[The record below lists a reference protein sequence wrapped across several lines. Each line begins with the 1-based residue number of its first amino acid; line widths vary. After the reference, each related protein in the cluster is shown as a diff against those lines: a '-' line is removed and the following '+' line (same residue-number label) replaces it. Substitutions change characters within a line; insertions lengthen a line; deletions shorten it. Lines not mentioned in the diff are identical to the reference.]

1 MRPLCRCRCGCR
13 KRPNRRIWCRWCCPP
28 RKIGPCCISSMHSD
42 SCHVCIDEWYY
53 QQPDL
58 NAQGSQEE
66 VSTTTAAAGDEWYY
80 RQPDLNTQGSQW
92 YWWPDLNAQGSQEEV
107 STTTRMH
114 SHSRITNPPSVQIR
128 SRGQRFAADCNC
140 WLCSFCSPLQHC
152 RCGSFGRCQ
161 SINCRARH
169 R

>member
-1 MRPLCRCRCGCR
+1 MGFGLTAVLTLRFPMRQLCRCRCGCR
-13 KRPNRRIWCRWCCPP
+13 GRPNRRIWCRWCYPP

-53 QQPDL
+53 QQ
-58 NAQGSQEE
+58 
-66 VSTTTAAAGDEWYY
+66 
-80 RQPDLNTQGSQW
+80 
-92 YWWPDLNAQGSQEEV
+92 PDLNAQGSQEEV